1 MNIMFA
7 CSTCKK
13 VLSSRQSLQ
22 YHMNSSKCIS
32 MSSSQFKMQRDAEI
46 TIECTL
52 DGRIK
57 DYLKQGTPVR
67 SSLIVGKSLYDILHE
82 SCRYEMSMKHIK
94 ALAHKGTVFRI
105 ETIIIDRFL
114 CTDSYSYV
122 QNLIKYSC
130 MIRADNDFFSVYLS
144 L

>member
-13 VLSSRQSLQ
+13 ILSSRQSLQ

-57 DYLKQGTPVR
+57 DYLKQGTPMR
-67 SSLIVGKSLYDILHE
+67 SSMVVGKSLYDILHE

-94 ALAHKGTVFRI
+94 ALAHKETVFRI
-105 ETIIIDRFL
+105 EKIIIDGFL
-114 CTDSYSYV
+114 CCV
-122 QNLIKYSC
+122 PFEYSC
-130 MIRADNDFFSVYLS
+130 MIRADNDCFSVYLY